1 MTFPAQHAGA
11 PDDVDHVLLTRFN
24 LPSVGAESYIR
35 AAEGWL
41 RERVELFERFCLPS
55 VQNQTMTDRLAWLVY
70 LDPESPAWLKARVS
84 EWAGRSPMTPI
95 YRAEVPRQALVADL
109 RRVSGGDGR
118 MLVTTNLD
126 NDDGLAADFSA
137 RVRVAVG
144 TGLDTGPSAVYVDRG
159 LILGNAR
166 TYLRRDT
173 VNAFCSVAESWD
185 DPVTCWSAWHNELG
199 RLMPE
204 IHVDGPP
211 GWLQVIHGRNVSNRV
226 RGRLTSPA
234 VHSDRFPGLIDDLD
248 DPSAWTRLQELLLE
262 PARQV
267 REVMRRAVKRVL
279 LAMGGPAALER
290 VHALRNG
297 LRHRAAAQLHEPETG
312 QRPPQT

>member
-1 MTFPAQHAGA
+1 MTCSVHREAA

-24 LPSVGAESYIR
+24 LPSVGAESYVR

-41 RERVELFERFCLPS
+41 RERVELFERYCLPS
-55 VQNQTMTDRLAWLVY
+55 VRNQTRTDRLAWLVY

-84 EWAGRSPMTPI
+84 EWAGQSPMTPL
-95 YRAEVPRQALVADL
+95 YRAEVPRHALVADL
-109 RRVSGGDGR
+109 RRVSRVDGR
-118 MLVTTNLD
+118 ILVTTNLD

-137 RVRVAVG
+137 RVRSAVG
-144 TGLDTGPSAVYVDRG
+144 AGLPTGPSAVYVDHG
-159 LILGNAR
+159 LILGSNAR
-166 TYLRRDT
+166 TYLRRDP
-173 VNAFCSVAESWD
+173 VNAFCSVAETWD

-234 VHSDRFPGLIDDLD
+234 SHTASFPGLIDDLD
-248 DPSAWTRLQELLLE
+248 DPTALARLQELLLQ
-262 PARQV
+262 PSRQV
-267 REVMRRAVKRVL
+267 REVVRRAVKRLL
-279 LAMGGPAALER
+279 LAMGGRAALER
-290 VHALRNG
+290 AHVVRNG
-297 LRHRAAAQLHEPETG
+297 LLHRDS
-312 QRPPQT
+312 RPTA